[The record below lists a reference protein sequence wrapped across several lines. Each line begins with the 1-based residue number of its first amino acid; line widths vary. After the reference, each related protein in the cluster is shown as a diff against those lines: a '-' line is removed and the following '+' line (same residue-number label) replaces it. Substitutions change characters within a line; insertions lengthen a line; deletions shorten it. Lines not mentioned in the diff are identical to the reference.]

1 MNAVRYIL
9 IIIEFAMLVVF
20 IIPFFLSITNAG
32 NFLGALVSV
41 FLLCITIWW
50 ERFSAFIGN
59 VWSHIPGKIALSII
73 GLMIAAGVFFAGF
86 LTVNMIRAMN
96 NTPDK
101 PCTVVVLGCH
111 VKGTKPSLM
120 LTRRLNAA
128 YDYMTENPDAV
139 CVVTGGQG
147 IGEDI
152 PEGQAM
158 KTYLVEKG
166 IDPDRIYTEEKSVNT
181 HENIAFAKEVIEEEG
196 LIEDIVIITD
206 GFHQYRASLIA
217 EKQGI
222 ESYSVSCETRNDL
235 VPTYWVR
242 EWLALAKEIFLN

>member
-1 MNAVRYIL
+1 
-9 IIIEFAMLVVF
+9 
-20 IIPFFLSITNAG
+20 
-32 NFLGALVSV
+32 
-41 FLLCITIWW
+41 
-50 ERFSAFIGN
+50 
-59 VWSHIPGKIALSII
+59 
-73 GLMIAAGVFFAGF
+73 
-86 LTVNMIRAMN
+86 
-96 NTPDK
+96 
-101 PCTVVVLGCH
+101 
-111 VKGTKPSLM
+111 
-120 LTRRLNAA
+120 
-128 YDYMTENPDAV
+128 
-139 CVVTGGQG
+139 
-147 IGEDI
+147 
-152 PEGQAM
+152 M

>member
-128 YDYMTENPDAV
+128 YDYMT
-139 CVVTGGQG
+139 
-147 IGEDI
+147 
-152 PEGQAM
+152 
-158 KTYLVEKG
+158 
-166 IDPDRIYTEEKSVNT
+166 
-181 HENIAFAKEVIEEEG
+181 
-196 LIEDIVIITD
+196 
-206 GFHQYRASLIA
+206 
-217 EKQGI
+217 
-222 ESYSVSCETRNDL
+222 
-235 VPTYWVR
+235 
-242 EWLALAKEIFLN
+242 